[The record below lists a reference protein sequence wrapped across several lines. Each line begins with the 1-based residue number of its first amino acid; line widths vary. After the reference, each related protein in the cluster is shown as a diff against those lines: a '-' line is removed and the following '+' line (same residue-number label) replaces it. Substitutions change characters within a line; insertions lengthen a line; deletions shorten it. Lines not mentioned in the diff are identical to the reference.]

1 MTLSMCAVGDN
12 VLDRYPQE
20 GLAFPGGSATNA
32 AVFASRLGVAAAYI
46 GIVGSDESAA
56 FIEECLA
63 AEGVDASRVKRQDA
77 PNPSTDV
84 VVDPDGN
91 RRFTSHTPPRETLR
105 LTTGDLAFLDGVD
118 WIHTGHSSYV
128 EHELD
133 RMAGAAPITFDFSKQ
148 DLDYAAPLLPLVT
161 VATFS
166 RDDLPLDECAE
177 LLQAAADLGAG
188 FGLVTRG
195 AAGAVAMAQGRIVEQ
210 SAQAATVIDTI
221 GAGDAFQTCLM
232 TELTRGRSLE
242 SALEVASGFAAATCG
257 YRGAFG
263 HERALS
269 DFAPSEQEASVDT
282 R

>member
-1 MTLSMCAVGDN
+1 MTLSMCAIGDN

-32 AVFASRLGVAAAYI
+32 AVFASRLGVSAAYI
-46 GIVGSDESAA
+46 GIVGSDASAA

-63 AEGVDASRVKRQDA
+63 SEGVDAGRVKRQDA

-91 RRFTSHTPPRETLR
+91 RRFTAHTPPEMTLR
-105 LTTGDLAFLDGVD
+105 LSDDDLAFLDGVD

-133 RMAGAAPITFDFSKQ
+133 RMARAAPISFDFSKR
-148 DLDYAAPLLPLVT
+148 DLDYAAPLLPSVA

-166 RDDLPLDECAE
+166 RDELTIDESVE
-177 LLQAAADLGAG
+177 LLHAAVALGARQA
-188 FGLVTRG
+188 LVTRG
-195 AAGAVAMAQGRIVEQ
+195 AAGAVALSDGRVLEQ
-210 SAQAATVIDTI
+210 PAQAATVIDTI

-232 TELTRGRSLE
+232 TELARGRSLE
-242 SALEVASGFAAATCG
+242 DALAAASAFAAATCG
-257 YRGAFG
+257 YRGSFG
-263 HERALS
+263 HQRSLA
-269 DFAPSEQEASVDT
+269 DFETTMEEAVVDMQ
-282 R
+282 